1 MKEKIVR
8 AKSVRT
14 DKDVF
19 NVLDTQC
26 SNWQESD
33 PESLLKQ
40 YWQIHGMQVNLKKSH
55 TPNVKP
61 AVSRRSS
68 YFSFEIYEPPSP
80 DRDLQLVIALVKSIC
95 GDYNDLSNIS
105 TGSAVCPSKIIETDF
120 CTIVARKILFL
131 MNK

>member
-40 YWQIHGMQVNLKKSH
+40 YWQIHGMQE
-55 TPNVKP
+55 PQEKP
-61 AVSRRSS
+61 YTQCQTCR
-68 YFSFEIYEPPSP
+68 
-80 DRDLQLVIALVKSIC
+80 L
-95 GDYNDLSNIS
+95 
-105 TGSAVCPSKIIETDF
+105 
-120 CTIVARKILFL
+120 
-131 MNK
+131 